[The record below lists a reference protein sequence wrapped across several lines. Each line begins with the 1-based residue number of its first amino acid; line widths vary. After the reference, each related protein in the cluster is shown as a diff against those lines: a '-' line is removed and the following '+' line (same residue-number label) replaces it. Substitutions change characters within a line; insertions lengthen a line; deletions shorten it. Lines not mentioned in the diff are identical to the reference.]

1 VKLKLAR
8 RKTELQMHSMPLKLL
23 LKRVLFQVLF
33 SVNFKDG
40 LFEFFGV
47 NCSLQINILL
57 LAFII
62 LIKLV
67 ILYITFPENMVHL

>member
-40 LFEFFGV
+40 LFEFFW
-47 NCSLQINILL
+47 C
-57 LAFII
+57 
-62 LIKLV
+62 
-67 ILYITFPENMVHL
+67 